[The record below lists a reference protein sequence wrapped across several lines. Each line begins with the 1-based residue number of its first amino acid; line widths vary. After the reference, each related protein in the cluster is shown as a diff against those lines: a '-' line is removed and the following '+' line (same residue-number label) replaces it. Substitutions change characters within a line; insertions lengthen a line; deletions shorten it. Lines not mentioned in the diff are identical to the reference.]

1 MARQTLA
8 SFGETKARLLRLLR
22 DQQSATVADLADAL
36 EVTRACVHSHLSD
49 LLDAGLVHLAEL
61 ERHGRGRPSHV
72 YGLTEAGANCFPNDY
87 VGLAREVLEQ
97 LRNVYGEDALLTVL
111 SARNQQLSQTWRQEL
126 EGKPLP
132 ERLKGLVERLGE
144 RGFEAHISKKNGEMC
159 LLLSHCPYLG
169 AAVEHPEIC
178 AAEKRLHEEVLG
190 VKTELR
196 QLQGRGICCKYRLL
210 SGEDAANDAVKD
222 AVKEAAPEPVEYA

>member
-1 MARQTLA
+1 M
-8 SFGETKARLLRLLR
+8 LR
-22 DQQSATVADLADAL
+22 DQQTATVADLAEAL
-36 EVTRACVHSHLSD
+36 EVTRACVHSHLGD
-49 LLDAGLVHLAEL
+49 LLDAGLVRLAEL

-72 YGLTEAGANCFPNDY
+72 YELTEAGANCFPNDY
-87 VGLAREVLEQ
+87 VGLAKEVLEQ

-111 SARNQQLSQTWRQEL
+111 SARNQQLGQTWREEL
-126 EGKPLP
+126 ADKPLP

-144 RGFEAHISKKNGEMC
+144 RGFEAHVSKKNGEMC

-169 AAVEHPEIC
+169 AATEHPEIC

-210 SGEDAANDAVKD
+210 KD
-222 AVKEAAPEPVEYA
+222 DETTDEAALEYA